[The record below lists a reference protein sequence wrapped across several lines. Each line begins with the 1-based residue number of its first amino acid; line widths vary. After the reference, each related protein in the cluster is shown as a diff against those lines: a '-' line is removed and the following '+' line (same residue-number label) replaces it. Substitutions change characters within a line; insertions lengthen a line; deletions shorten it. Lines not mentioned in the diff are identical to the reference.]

1 MVIWGHLYPRAHMGL
16 WAAIAVAWLVL
27 GANSGGVPW
36 GNVTTWLVINSF
48 VAGAALG
55 VAFRRTADSM
65 FVYLVAAL
73 IAGAARSIAY
83 IANGSGGPGWVWV
96 IVTLTNVILLGQ
108 WGTRA
113 R

>member
-1 MVIWGHLYPRAHMGL
+1 MAL
-16 WAAIAVAWLVL
+16 WAALAVVWVIL
-27 GANSGGVPW
+27 GANSANVPW
-36 GNVTTWLVINSF
+36 GNVTTWVIVNSF

-73 IAGAARSIAY
+73 IAAAIRSIAY
-83 IANGSGGPGWVWV
+83 IMDGSGGPGWVWV